1 MESESAMAHMFIN
14 QIKPGQ
20 VVDDIYLAKEPV
32 LRSTT
37 RGDLYIALYLA
48 DRTGQ
53 INGRM
58 WQATE
63 AVYASI
69 PRPGFVH
76 VQGKSELYQNSLQI
90 VVNTIKPVQA
100 GQIRLEDYLTRTA
113 KDVPA
118 MFNEVKAILGKIKN
132 PHIKA
137 LVDEF
142 LADAGLMDRFC
153 KGPAAVKMHHDCLGG
168 LLEHTHNMLRVAVA
182 ILPLYPALQADLVLA
197 GILLHD
203 MGKTEELSFEQ
214 AFAYTDSGQLI
225 GHIVKTVLMI
235 HAKAEA
241 LRAKGHAVDP
251 GALDALD
258 HIVLAHHGA
267 YEFGSPKLPATAE
280 AFMVNYIDDLDA
292 KMNQVTGA
300 IAGDTSESNWTG
312 WQNSLQTKLY
322 RKRLE

>member
-1 MESESAMAHMFIN
+1 MIADSIMAHTFIN

-37 RGDLYIALYLA
+37 RGDLYIALYLC

-90 VVNTIKPVQA
+90 VVNTIKPVEA
-100 GQIRLEDYLTRTA
+100 VQIRLEDYLTRTT
-113 KDVPA
+113 KDVTA
-118 MFNEVKAILGKIKN
+118 MFNEVKAILGRIKN
-132 PHIKA
+132 PQVKA
-137 LVDEF
+137 LMDEF
-142 LADAGLMDRFC
+142 LADAQLMDRFC
-153 KGPAAVKMHHDCLGG
+153 KSPAAVKMHHDCLGG
-168 LLEHTHNMLRVAVA
+168 LLEHTHNMLRVALA
-182 ILPLYPALQADLVLA
+182 ILPMYPPVQEDLVLA
-197 GILLHD
+197 GIFLHD

-235 HAKAEA
+235 HSKAEA
-241 LRAKGHAVDP
+241 LRAKGRTVDP
-251 GALDALD
+251 SVLDALD

-292 KMNQVTGA
+292 KIDQVTGA
-300 IAGDTSESNWTG
+300 IDSDGSESNWTG